1 MIGDDMKKIKVAVCD
16 DEQSDR
22 KNTVDLVKKYD
33 TEMLIEVDSFPT
45 AQSILD
51 ADSSHYDIV
60 LLDILMPPPTG
71 FDVAA
76 ALASRQDPPAIIFTT
91 KSDAYAIKG
100 YGIAIRYLQK
110 PLEERALFK
119 ALDVAIEDIS
129 ARRITF
135 DINDTMY
142 TVRFCDVIYI
152 ESVGHYVNINTV
164 NKQFRVRCS
173 IKDFIPRLPRG
184 YFGIPHKSF
193 IINLEHMTSATKSTV
208 VLDCG
213 VIVPISRGKA
223 QAFNEA
229 IFHYLGR

>member
-1 MIGDDMKKIKVAVCD
+1 MRKIKVAVCD
-16 DEQSDR
+16 DERSDR
-22 KNTVDLVKKYD
+22 KHTVDLVKKYD
-33 TEMLIEVDSFPT
+33 TEMLIEVDSFPN
-45 AQSILD
+45 AQSVLN
-51 ADSSHYDIV
+51 ADSGHYDIV

-71 FDVAA
+71 FDVAEV
-76 ALASRQDPPAIIFTT
+76 LASRQDPPVIIFTT
-91 KSDAYAIKG
+91 KSDTYAVKG

-110 PLEERALFK
+110 PLEEKALFK

-142 TVRFCDVIYI
+142 TVCFRDVIYI

-164 NKQFRVRCS
+164 NKQFRVRCA
-173 IKDFIPRLPRG
+173 IKDLISRLPRG

-193 IINLEHMTSATKSTV
+193 VINLEHMTSATKSAV
-208 VLDCG
+208 ILDCG
-213 VIVPISRGKA
+213 AVVPISRGKA

-229 IFHYLGR
+229 IFRYLRR

>member
-1 MIGDDMKKIKVAVCD
+1 MRKIKVAVCD
-16 DEQSDR
+16 DERSDR
-22 KNTVDLVKKYD
+22 KHAVDLVKKYG
-33 TEMLIEVDSFPT
+33 TEMLIEVDGFPD
-45 AQSILD
+45 AKSILYE
-51 ADSSHYDIV
+51 DSVRYDIV

-76 ALASRQDPPAIIFTT
+76 VLASRQDPPVIIFTT
-91 KSDAYAIKG
+91 KSDAYAAKG

-110 PLEERALFK
+110 PLDERALFK
-119 ALDVAIEDIS
+119 ALDVAVEDIS

-173 IKDFIPRLPRG
+173 VKDIIPRLPRG

-193 IINLEHMTSATKSTV
+193 VINLEHMTSATKSTV
-208 VLDCG
+208 TLDCG
-213 VIVPISRGKA
+213 AVVPISRGKA

-229 IFHYLGR
+229 IFRYLRR